1 MKPFVSVCTP
11 TYNRRPFLSAMFECF
26 RQQDYPA
33 SRMEWIIID
42 DGTDS
47 VQDVVE
53 AANIPQIKYIRL
65 PYRVTLG
72 HKRNLMHTHCKGDI
86 LVYMDD
92 DDFYTPDRVS
102 HAVEVLELNPG
113 ALCAGSSILHI
124 YFKHLDKIIEFGP
137 YGPMHATAGTFA
149 FRKQLLMQTKY
160 EDEATMGEEKYFL
173 KNYTIPL
180 VQLNPRKVMLCFSH
194 DHNTFDK
201 RVLLQNPERSIMQE
215 TDLTVHDFVQDD
227 KLMKFYLA
235 ELPIA
240 LCTYI
245 AGRKEFSIRVGSR
258 VLTGNE
264 ILEHLNQQQTYI
276 KKLESRVKELSNSLK

>member
-26 RQQDYPA
+26 RRQDYPA

-42 DGTDS
+42 DGADS

-92 DDFYTPDRVS
+92 DDFYTPNRVS
-102 HAVEVLELNPG
+102 HAVEVLGLNPG

-149 FRKQLLMQTKY
+149 FRKELLLLTKY

-201 RVLLQNPERSIMQE
+201 RVLLQNPEMSIMQE

-240 LCTYI
+240 LDTYI
-245 AGRKEFSIRVGSR
+245 AGRKEFSIRVGKR

-264 ILEHLNQQQTYI
+264 ILEHLNQQQAYI
-276 KKLESRVKELSNSLK
+276 KKLESRVKELSKS